1 MRSNQGKLALA
12 WLVTVAM
19 IVAALFIGARRGG
32 DTSTPPKP
40 GDVGL
45 DTSLST
51 SQFRGYILDN
61 ANELS
66 SKQKESIS
74 VYNANWDAR
83 YGSIIAV
90 AVEKNIGAIDDRAY
104 ELSYTFDLGRADAVL
119 VIDVA
124 TRNAYMA
131 AGDNYPLS
139 DGQMTSYLNDSLYAY
154 VQKDKAGD
162 GVLNLFADLNAYYVD
177 HYGLGELETSSNSGG
192 SWAGVAVL
200 IVVLLVVVL
209 VICVWADHSRY
220 NAYRTRYYGVAQ
232 APVFRPLLFWHGP
245 SYGWY
250 RRRQRRPPRQP
261 KPPRT
266 PKPPRPSG
274 GGFSGFSGPS
284 GGGFSGGGR
293 GGGSFS
299 RGGGFSGGSRGGGG
313 FSRGGGFSGGSRGG
327 GGFSRG
333 GGFGRR

>member
-1 MRSNQGKLALA
+1 MKSNQGKLALA

-32 DTSTPPKP
+32 ETPTPPKP
-40 GDVGL
+40 QDVGL

-61 ANELS
+61 ANQLS
-66 SKQKESIS
+66 SKQKESIC

-104 ELSYTFDLGRADAVL
+104 ELSYTFDLGQADAVL

-139 DGQMTSYLNDSLYAY
+139 NGQVTSYLNNSLYSY
-154 VQKDKAGD
+154 VQADKAGD
-162 GVLNLFADLNAYYVD
+162 GVLSLFADLNTYYVD
-177 HYGLGELETSSNSGG
+177 RYGLGDLETSSNGG
-192 SWAGVAVL
+192 SWTGVVVL

-220 NAYRTRYYGVAQ
+220 NAYRSRYYGVAQ
-232 APVFRPLLFWHGP
+232 APVFRPILFWHGP

-250 RRRQRRPPRQP
+250 RRRWRRPPKPP

-274 GGFSGFSGPS
+274 GGFSGFSGGGSHS
-284 GGGFSGGGR
+284 GGG
-293 GGGSFS
+293 FS

-313 FSRGGGFSGGSRGG
+313 FSRGGGFSGGGFSRGG

>member
-1 MRSNQGKLALA
+1 MKSNQGKLTLA

-19 IVAALFIGARRGG
+19 IVAALFIGVRRGG
-32 DTSTPPKP
+32 DTPTPPKP
-40 GDVGL
+40 GNVGL
-45 DTSLST
+45 DTSLSIT
-51 SQFRGYILDN
+51 QFRGYIVDN

-90 AVEKNIGAIDDRAY
+90 AVERNVADMDERAY
-104 ELSYTFDLGRADAVL
+104 ELSNTFELGRADAVL

-124 TRNAYMA
+124 ARDAYMA
-131 AGDNYPLS
+131 VGDKYPLS
-139 DGQMTSYLNDSLYAY
+139 DGQVTSYLNDSLYSY
-154 VQKDKAGD
+154 VQADKAGN
-162 GVLNLFADLNAYYVD
+162 GVLSLFADLNTYYVD
-177 HYGLGELETSSNSGG
+177 HYGLGDLETNSNGG
-192 SWAGVAVL
+192 SWAGVIVL

-220 NAYRTRYYGVAQ
+220 NAYHARYYGVAQ

-250 RRRQRRPPRQP
+250 RRRWRRPP

-266 PKPPRPSG
+266 PRPPRPPG

-284 GGGFSGGGR
+284 GGGFSGGSR